1 MTRENGTSVRL
12 SPRDWIGMVGGGLG
26 IIATIFGSYQS
37 LTRDLVEV
45 RSMQGAVIERVESLE
60 RDIERLEG
68 RIFDGP

>member
-12 SPRDWIGMVGGGLG
+12 SPRDWIGMVGVVFG